1 MVRRWALELGLS
13 PLPAEVVSRETPVCV
28 TSGVG
33 TSDTEGIRARR
44 KEPRVDYGERTT
56 GTRDEHYNL
65 ISVLYHALHGAENCD
80 RYAADAEVAGDE
92 RLAAFFR
99 EAQVMQTQLAE
110 RAKGLLGIGAAS
122 DLGAPGVSSE
132 GRVGAAGGPEVGV
145 DVGPG
150 TISGGAQPV
159 AEVPSGDVTADIPEP
174 TSVRVPPEDFE
185 TTIRALEGGP
195 EELGIEAALEE
206 IDGWRLWLEASA
218 EPELLP
224 IAEDL
229 GRLGDLLRSGAP
241 NPAEVGR
248 LLGSLG
254 ERVRELA
261 DSDVGAPVAER
272 LRILGGLLN
281 TAARAFPE

>member
-1 MVRRWALELGLS
+1 LHGLRRGY
-13 PLPAEVVSRETPVCV
+13 
-28 TSGVG
+28 VG
-33 TSDTEGIRARR
+33 YRGDKTGR
-44 KEPRVDYGERTT
+44 KELMADYGEQIT

-99 EAQVMQTQLAE
+99 ESQLVQTQLAE
-110 RAKGLLGIGAAS
+110 RAKGMLGIGAAS

-132 GRVGAAGGPEVGV
+132 SGFGAVSGPELGV

-174 TSVRVPPEDFE
+174 TTVRVPPEAFD
-185 TTIRALEGGP
+185 TTIRALESGP
-195 EELGIEAALEE
+195 EELGTEDALEQ

-218 EPELLP
+218 DPELLP

-229 GRLGDLLRSGAP
+229 DRLGDLLRSGAP

-254 ERVRELA
+254 ERVRRLA

-281 TAARAFPE
+281 TAGRAFPG